1 MSKNENHVPTMY
13 ERISAVADLNR
24 VPGFDPVKLL
34 RRTISPKTKE
44 EVLRLDFPYKKLW
57 FRLANPK
64 GRIRLNALR
73 ITEQLAI
80 FEAQVFLDRSD
91 AEPIGSFTSCCTKE
105 EAPDG
110 QYIQA
115 AQREAMNEA
124 LSDAG
129 YGLQFADVSMDREE
143 RRYGSEIPVQK
154 KTEGKKP
161 AEINK
166 TMEAKAAIQNEPSV
180 NVAAAGKKMF
190 VPTSVVHK
198 ETPKSEIS
206 GKKNAELKRQAAET
220 AAVSKTDTKPE
231 ELPVK
236 MTEETLPVSVDS
248 VQGTLGVQEEE
259 TLPVT
264 VGAEKQLEGVGQEAL
279 PVTKEQPQGQKTL
292 ENASKYTM
300 DMPVEQIMELMTFEE
315 AQEVVVDTGVCNGWK
330 IRDVAERRAA
340 SLKFYVY
347 GGYKGP
353 NNILRAAA
361 RLALDALT
369 GQKAG

>member
-1 MSKNENHVPTMY
+1 MSRNENHVPTMY

-91 AEPIGSFTSCCTKE
+91 AEPIGSFTSCCTKD

-129 YGLQFADVSMDREE
+129 YGLQFVDVSMDREE

-154 KTEGKKP
+154 KTEGKK
-161 AEINK
+161 
-166 TMEAKAAIQNEPSV
+166 
-180 NVAAAGKKMF
+180 MF
-190 VPTSVVHK
+190 VP
-198 ETPKSEIS
+198 
-206 GKKNAELKRQAAET
+206 
-220 AAVSKTDTKPE
+220 KTDTKPE

-248 VQGTLGVQEEE
+248 VHGTLGGQEEE

-264 VGAEKQLEGVGQEAL
+264 VGAEKQLEEAGQEVL
-279 PVTKEQPQGQKTL
+279 PVTKEQPQVQKTL
-292 ENASKYTM
+292 ENAPKYTM

>member
-13 ERISAVADLNR
+13 ERIPAVAALNQ

-34 RRTISPKTKE
+34 RRTVSPKTKE

-129 YGLQFADVSMDREE
+129 YGLQFVDVSMDREE

-161 AEINK
+161 AETNK
-166 TMEAKAAIQNEPSV
+166 TMEANAAIQNKPSV
-180 NVAAAGKKMF
+180 NVAVGKKMF
-190 VPTSVVHK
+190 VPTSFVHK

-206 GKKNAELKRQAAET
+206 GKNNAELKRQAAEA

-236 MTEETLPVSVDS
+236 ITEETLPVSVDS
-248 VQGTLGVQEEE
+248 VQGTLRLQEEE

-264 VGAEKQLEGVGQEAL
+264 VGAEKQLEETGQEVL
-279 PVTKEQPQGQKTL
+279 PVTKEQPQVQKTL
-292 ENASKYTM
+292 ENAPKYTM

>member
-1 MSKNENHVPTMY
+1 MSKNENQMPTMY
-13 ERISAVADLNR
+13 EQIPAVAALNR

-34 RRTISPKTKE
+34 RRTVSPKTHE
-44 EVLRLDFPYKKLW
+44 EVLRLDLPYKKLW

-64 GRIRLNALR
+64 GKIRLNALR

-91 AEPIGSFTSCCTKE
+91 TEPIGSFTSCCKKE

-143 RRYGSEIPVQK
+143 RRYGSEIPVNK
-154 KTEGKKP
+154 KEEGKKP

-166 TMEAKAAIQNEPSV
+166 TVEEKGETQNKPSV
-180 NVAAAGKKMF
+180 SAVTEKKMF
-190 VPTSVVHK
+190 VPIPFVHK
-198 ETPKSEIS
+198 KDSTSETLD
-206 GKKNAELKRQAAET
+206 KNNTGLKQQVVET
-220 AAVSKTDTKPE
+220 GAVPKTDGKLE

-236 MTEETLPVSVDS
+236 VTEETLPVSVDS
-248 VQGTLGVQEEE
+248 VQE
-259 TLPVT
+259 TQPV
-264 VGAEKQLEGVGQEAL
+264 V
-279 PVTKEQPQGQKTL
+279 KEQLQIKNTL
-292 ENASKYTM
+292 ENTPKYTM
-300 DMPVEQIMELMTFEE
+300 DMPVEQILERMTFEE
-315 AQEVVVDTGVCNGWK
+315 AQEVVVDTGVCKGWR
-330 IRDVAERRAA
+330 ICEVAERRAA

-369 GQKAG
+369 GKKEG

>member
-34 RRTISPKTKE
+34 RRTVSPKTKE

-161 AEINK
+161 AETNK
-166 TMEAKAAIQNEPSV
+166 TMEAKAAIQNKPSV
-180 NVAAAGKKMF
+180 NVTAAGKKMF
-190 VPTSVVHK
+190 VP
-198 ETPKSEIS
+198 
-206 GKKNAELKRQAAET
+206 
-220 AAVSKTDTKPE
+220 KTDTKPE

-248 VQGTLGVQEEE
+248 VQGTLGGQEEE

-264 VGAEKQLEGVGQEAL
+264 VGAEKQLEGVGQETL
-279 PVTKEQPQGQKTL
+279 PVTKEQPQVQKTL
-292 ENASKYTM
+292 ENAPKYTM

-361 RLALDALT
+361 RLVLDALT

>member
-154 KTEGKKP
+154 KTEGKK
-161 AEINK
+161 
-166 TMEAKAAIQNEPSV
+166 
-180 NVAAAGKKMF
+180 MF
-190 VPTSVVHK
+190 VP
-198 ETPKSEIS
+198 
-206 GKKNAELKRQAAET
+206 
-220 AAVSKTDTKPE
+220 KTDTKPE

-236 MTEETLPVSVDS
+236 ITEETLPVSVDS

-279 PVTKEQPQGQKTL
+279 SVTKEQPQVQKTL
-292 ENASKYTM
+292 ENEPKYTM

>member
-34 RRTISPKTKE
+34 RRTVSPKTKE

-143 RRYGSEIPVQK
+143 RSYGSEIPVQK

-161 AEINK
+161 AKINK

-180 NVAAAGKKMF
+180 NVADAGKKMF
-190 VPTSVVHK
+190 VP
-198 ETPKSEIS
+198 
-206 GKKNAELKRQAAET
+206 
-220 AAVSKTDTKPE
+220 KTDTKPE

-248 VQGTLGVQEEE
+248 VQGTLGIQEEE

-292 ENASKYTM
+292 ENAPKYTM

>member
-1 MSKNENHVPTMY
+1 MSKNENHVSTMY
-13 ERISAVADLNR
+13 ERIPAVAALNQ
-24 VPGFDPVKLL
+24 VPGFEPAKLL
-34 RRTISPKTKE
+34 RRTISSKTKE

-91 AEPIGSFTSCCTKE
+91 TEPIGSFTSCCTKE

-129 YGLQFADVSMDREE
+129 YGLQFADVSMDEEE
-143 RRYGSEIPVQK
+143 RRYGSEIPLQK
-154 KTEGKKP
+154 KADEKKP
-161 AEINK
+161 LEMNK
-166 TMEAKAAIQNEPSV
+166 TITEKPLMQNKASV
-180 NVAAAGKKMF
+180 DAAAGKKMF
-190 VPTSVVHK
+190 VQTVSV
-198 ETPKSEIS
+198 PKPES
-206 GKKNAELKRQAAET
+206 
-220 AAVSKTDTKPE
+220 KPE

-236 MTEETLPVSVDS
+236 ITEDTLPVSVNPA
-248 VQGTLGVQEEE
+248 QE
-259 TLPVT
+259 TLS
-264 VGAEKQLEGVGQEAL
+264 AK
-279 PVTKEQPQGQKTL
+279 KEQQVETAL
-292 ENASKYTM
+292 EDKPKYTM
-300 DMPVEQIMELMTFEE
+300 DMPVEQILERMTLEE

-361 RLALDALT
+361 RLALDALA

>member
-1 MSKNENHVPTMY
+1 MSKNENHVSTMY
-13 ERISAVADLNR
+13 ERIPAVAALNQ
-24 VPGFDPVKLL
+24 VPGFEPAKLL
-34 RRTISPKTKE
+34 RRTISSKTKE
-44 EVLRLDFPYKKLW
+44 EVLRLDLPYKKLW

-91 AEPIGSFTSCCTKE
+91 TEPIGSFTSCCTKE
-105 EAPDG
+105 EASDG

-129 YGLQFADVSMDREE
+129 YGLQFADVSMDEEE
-143 RRYGSEIPVQK
+143 RRYGSEIPLQK
-154 KTEGKKP
+154 KADEKKP
-161 AEINK
+161 LEMNK
-166 TMEAKAAIQNEPSV
+166 TITEKPLMQNKASV
-180 NVAAAGKKMF
+180 DAAAGKKMF
-190 VPTSVVHK
+190 VQTVSV
-198 ETPKSEIS
+198 PKPES
-206 GKKNAELKRQAAET
+206 
-220 AAVSKTDTKPE
+220 KPE

-236 MTEETLPVSVDS
+236 ITEDTLPVSVNPA
-248 VQGTLGVQEEE
+248 QERLSFEAE

-264 VGAEKQLEGVGQEAL
+264 VAAEMQTEKAEQEVLSAK
-279 PVTKEQPQGQKTL
+279 KEQQVETAL
-292 ENASKYTM
+292 EDKPKYTM
-300 DMPVEQIMELMTFEE
+300 DMPVEQILERMTLEE

-361 RLALDALT
+361 RLALDALA